1 VYPFLGLK
9 ALSLTQTKIIALV
22 RSDRNRLNIYYR
34 MSRLINNPITIPD
47 GVDVVVDGGEI
58 QVSGENGELTRPKAG
73 GVSVAVTEA
82 GVDVSPESAD
92 DVAMAGT
99 VGSHIRNM
107 ITGVT
112 DGFQKKLEFEGV
124 GYRADVS
131 GGSLNLEMGY
141 SHEIDLDI
149 PDGLDVSTESE
160 TITVSGPDKAVVGQ
174 FAATVRSVREPEPY
188 QGSGIQYVD
197 ETIRRKEGKTAV

>member
-1 VYPFLGLK
+1 
-9 ALSLTQTKIIALV
+9 
-22 RSDRNRLNIYYR
+22 

-47 GVDVVVDGGEI
+47 GVDVVVEDGEI
-58 QVSGENGELTRPKAG
+58 QISGENGELTRPVAS

-82 GVDVSPESAD
+82 GVDVSPESED

-112 DGFQKKLEFEGV
+112 EGFQKKLEFEGV

-149 PDGLDVSTESE
+149 PDGLDVSTEDE
-160 TITVSGPDKAVVGQ
+160 RITVSGPDKAVVGQ

>member
-1 VYPFLGLK
+1 
-9 ALSLTQTKIIALV
+9 
-22 RSDRNRLNIYYR
+22 

-47 GVDVVVDGGEI
+47 GVDVTVENDEI
-58 QVSGENGELTRPKAG
+58 QVSGEEGVLTRAIAD
-73 GVSVAVTEA
+73 GVSVAKTDD
-82 GVDVSPESAD
+82 GVDVSPQSED
-92 DVAMAGT
+92 DEPMAGT

-112 DGFQKKLEFEGV
+112 DGFEKKLEFEGV

-149 PDGLDVSTESE
+149 PDGLDVSVEDE